1 MKTTCCAFG
10 AKVRDG
16 FAVPENSHYN
26 PAGRKQPHMDDQH
39 KAKLAQG
46 RNDARAVKNYLEFLE
61 NNKPK
66 RGRKRT
72 PDTIQKRL
80 DKIEAELDDAG
91 TLQRLAMLQ
100 EQEDLAAEL
109 EKMGEVV
116 DGSELRAAFVEAA
129 ARYGKSK
136 GISRG
141 TFRKMGVDAKTLTE
155 AGV

>member
-1 MKTTCCAFG
+1 
-10 AKVRDG
+10 
-16 FAVPENSHYN
+16 
-26 PAGRKQPHMDDQH
+26 MDDQH

-46 RNDARAVKNYLEFLE
+46 RNDARAVKGYLEFLE

-72 PDTIQKRL
+72 PESIQKRL
-80 DKIEAELDDAG
+80 EKIEIELPEAG
-91 TLQRLAMLQ
+91 SLQRLAMLQ

-109 EKMGEVV
+109 ETMGEVV
-116 DGSELRAAFVEAA
+116 DGTELRAAFVEAA

-136 GISRG
+136 GIKRAA
-141 TFRKMGVDAKTLTE
+141 FRKMGVDAKTLTE

>member
-1 MKTTCCAFG
+1 
-10 AKVRDG
+10 
-16 FAVPENSHYN
+16 
-26 PAGRKQPHMDDQH
+26 MDDQH

-46 RNDARAVKNYLEFLE
+46 RNDARAVKGYLEFLE

-72 PDTIQKRL
+72 PESIEKRL
-80 DKIEAELDDAG
+80 GKIEQELPDAG
-91 TLQRLAMLQ
+91 SLQRLAMLQ

-109 EKMGEVV
+109 ETMGEVV
-116 DGSELRAAFVEAA
+116 DGTELRAAFVEAA

-136 GISRG
+136 GIKRSA
-141 TFRKMGVDAKTLTE
+141 FRKMGVDAKTLTE